1 MYSLLLARRSSCTR
15 LIQTVIIRPEGIFKW
30 PGKLSKTY
38 LSTRCLTSTAP
49 KNKLP
54 ERCLLPRILTSPP
67 SDAELTEHNAK
78 LFGSPK
84 ERLDFYRREIQ
95 YETSILAN
103 RTDAY
108 LAAQS
113 FLVIAFASCMANLN
127 PEWGKLFTLVVPPFL
142 ALLGLLSSLNAWPGI
157 RAAYDIIDH
166 WYFKQSELLRSE
178 PVMGMAYDESPL
190 FCERESTHKGY
201 RKALLFSV
209 RTPWMFATFWVALG
223 TWAIYIQLASGRVG

>member
-1 MYSLLLARRSSCTR
+1 LAAVFFRELLSLTFQD
-15 LIQTVIIRPEGIFKW
+15 LIVV
-30 PGKLSKTY
+30 
-38 LSTRCLTSTAP
+38 
-49 KNKLP
+49 
-54 ERCLLPRILTSPP
+54 PRILTSQP

-142 ALLGLLSSLNAWPGI
+142 ALLGVLSSLNAWPGI

-178 PVMGMAYDESPL
+178 PIMGMAYDESPL

-209 RTPWMFATFWVALG
+209 RTPWMFAAFWVVLG
-223 TWAIYIQLASGRVG
+223 GWAIYIQLAP

>member
-1 MYSLLLARRSSCTR
+1 MPPRFYFATLHDSPSRDLL
-15 LIQTVIIRPEGIFKW
+15 V
-30 PGKLSKTY
+30 
-38 LSTRCLTSTAP
+38 
-49 KNKLP
+49 
-54 ERCLLPRILTSPP
+54 LPRILTSQP
-67 SDAELTEHNAK
+67 SDDELTERNAK

-84 ERLDFYRREIQ
+84 ERLDFYRREIH

-142 ALLGLLSSLNAWPGI
+142 ALLGVLSSLNAWPGI

-166 WYFKQSELLRSE
+166 WYYKQSELLRSE

-223 TWAIYIQLASGRVG
+223 IWALYIQLAPS

>member
-1 MYSLLLARRSSCTR
+1 MVCECEYQDASRA
-15 LIQTVIIRPEGIFKW
+15 K
-30 PGKLSKTY
+30 
-38 LSTRCLTSTAP
+38 
-49 KNKLP
+49 
-54 ERCLLPRILTSPP
+54 ILTSQT
-67 SDAELTEHNAK
+67 SDSELTEHNAK
-78 LFGSPK
+78 MFGSPK

-113 FLVIAFASCMANLN
+113 FLVIAFASSMGNLN

-142 ALLGLLSSLNAWPGI
+142 ALLGVLSSLNAWPGI

-166 WYFKQSELLRSE
+166 WYYKQSELLRSE
-178 PVMGMAYDESPL
+178 PLMGMAYDESPL

-209 RTPWMFATFWVALG
+209 RTPWIFASFWVLLG
-223 TWAIYIQLASGRVG
+223 SWGVFIQVA

>member
-1 MYSLLLARRSSCTR
+1 MS
-15 LIQTVIIRPEGIFKW
+15 
-30 PGKLSKTY
+30 
-38 LSTRCLTSTAP
+38 
-49 KNKLP
+49 
-54 ERCLLPRILTSPP
+54 RILTEPT
-67 SDAELTEHNAK
+67 AEETLTEHNAK
-78 LFGSPK
+78 MFGSPK

-166 WYFKQSELLRSE
+166 WHFKQSHLLHSE
-178 PVMGMAYDESPL
+178 PLMGLAYDESPL
-190 FCERESTHKGY
+190 FCEAETSQAGH
-201 RKALLFSV
+201 RKSLLFSL
-209 RTPWMFATFWVALG
+209 RTPWIFLCFWVLLG
-223 TWAIYIQLASGRVG
+223 GYSVFIQLA

>member
-1 MYSLLLARRSSCTR
+1 MNVGWHSISRRMDRNLNLPAEDSS
-15 LIQTVIIRPEGIFKW
+15 I
-30 PGKLSKTY
+30 
-38 LSTRCLTSTAP
+38 
-49 KNKLP
+49 
-54 ERCLLPRILTSPP
+54 LPRILTPEV
-67 SDAELTEHNAK
+67 SDTELTARDAK
-78 LFGSPK
+78 MFGSPK

-142 ALLGLLSSLNAWPGI
+142 ALLGVLSSLNAWPGI

-166 WYFKQSELLRSE
+166 WYYKQSELLRSE
-178 PVMGMAYDESPL
+178 PVMGLAYDESPL

-209 RTPWMFATFWVALG
+209 RTPWIFATFWVLLAGWAIAIQISNLG
-223 TWAIYIQLASGRVG
+223 T